1 MKLLDVWRSK
11 AYDERADKSQLQ
23 PIWNTYFALEKGF
36 YQKLLP
42 EKERIVI
49 FNRYNFARRQR
60 TATLRELGESLGVS
74 TETVRQIELR
84 AVKHLQKVCEGDMNC
99 VL

>member
-42 EKERIVI
+42 EKEVVK
-49 FNRYNFARRQR
+49 
-60 TATLRELGESLGVS
+60 G
-74 TETVRQIELR
+74 TV
-84 AVKHLQKVCEGDMNC
+84 
-99 VL
+99 